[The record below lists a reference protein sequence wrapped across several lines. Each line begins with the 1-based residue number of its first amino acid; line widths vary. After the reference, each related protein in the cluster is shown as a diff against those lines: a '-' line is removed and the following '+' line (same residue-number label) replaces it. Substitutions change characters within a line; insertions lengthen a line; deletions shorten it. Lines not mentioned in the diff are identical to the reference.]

1 MDSVLHELREKGV
14 TEGELDRAK
23 KAFIAEF
30 VYESDSQSALARRYA
45 EGALLGQTIEVVN
58 DFPAAIAR
66 VTVADIA
73 RVAAKHLD
81 IRNSVTGTL
90 IPVPSEPEREAA
102 LKPGPGKL

>member
-1 MDSVLHELREKGV
+1 MGRCRV
-14 TEGELDRAK
+14 
-23 KAFIAEF
+23 
-30 VYESDSQSALARRYA
+30 A
-45 EGALLGQTIEVVN
+45 EGALLGQTIEEVN

-66 VTVADIA
+66 VTVEDIA